1 MLSTK
6 AHEMKGCA
14 ITESSSK
21 LQSCLMAVVDT
32 HTAEMGRPCSV

>member
-14 ITESSSK
+14 ITERSGP
-21 LQSCLMAVVDT
+21 QSCLMAVVDT
-32 HTAEMGRPCSV
+32 HTAEMGRPCSL